1 MAFLHGKK
9 TAVLYNGA
17 NLSAYFNEAS
27 MSQDVETAET
37 TAFGDDAKTYITG
50 LKDGTMSMSGM
61 FDGGTDAIDAV
72 LTTTL
77 GAESPDVSTVVPS
90 GLGTAGVA
98 TFSAEVRETS
108 YEISSPVGDVVAAN
122 LEVQATGGIDRGVLL
137 AGGSVLSASATTTG
151 IDNGSSTSNGGVGY
165 LHVTANTRDD
175 ASTFKVQDSA
185 DNVTF
190 VDLVTFTNV
199 SASAVSGQ
207 KVAISGA
214 VDQYVRAEV
223 VPGGSSGSVTY
234 TMAFARK

>member
-17 NLSAYFNEAS
+17 NLSPYFNEATV
-27 MSQDVETAET
+27 SQDVETAET
-37 TAFGDDAKTYITG
+37 TTFGDDAKTYITG
-50 LKDGTMSMSGM
+50 LKDGTLSLSGM
-61 FDGGTDAIDAV
+61 FDGSTGAIDDV
-72 LTTTL
+72 LTSTL
-77 GAESPDVSTVVPS
+77 GAESPDVATVAPAGFAVA
-90 GLGTAGVA
+90 GGT

-137 AGGSVLSASATTTG
+137 AGNISVSASAQTAG

-165 LHVTANTRDD
+165 LHVTANTRDG
-175 ASTFKVQDSA
+175 ASTFAVQDSA

-190 VDLVTFTNV
+190 VDLVTFTSV
-199 SASAVSGQ
+199 SASATSGQ
-207 KVAISGA
+207 RVAVSGA
-214 VDQYVRAEV
+214 VDQYVRAAV
-223 VPGGSSGSVTY
+223 IPGGSSGSVTY

>member
-1 MAFLHGKK
+1 MAFIHGKN
-9 TAVLYNGA
+9 TSVLYNGSD
-17 NLSAYFNEAS
+17 LSSYFNDAS

-61 FDGGTDAIDAV
+61 FDGQTDAIDAV
-72 LTTTL
+72 LTGTL
-77 GAESPDVSTVVPS
+77 GATAADVATVVPA
-90 GLGTAGVA
+90 GLSSTGVA

-137 AGGSVLSASATTTG
+137 AGGSTLSASATGTAV
-151 IDNGSSTSNGGVGY
+151 NHGSSTSSGGVGY
-165 LHVTANTRDD
+165 LHVTSNTRDG
-175 ASTFKVQDSA
+175 ASTFKVQDSS
-185 DNVTF
+185 DGVTYA
-190 VDLVTFTNV
+190 DLVTFASV
-199 SASAVSGQ
+199 SASATGGER
-207 KVAISGA
+207 VAVTGS